1 MKKRT
6 ISVIG
11 FTFVFKY
18 IKLDFRNKFM
28 FIYSA
33 PSLTKYIAKIKDIH
47 SVSSSD
53 IPPQTSVK
61 MTLVVDV

>member
-18 IKLDFRNKFM
+18 IKLDFRNKLM

-53 IPPQTSVK
+53 IPPQTSAK